1 MTITLKENSSTVFT
15 VAAPLPEAHY
25 VATGIGMALSQ
36 TLESAGVFQGT
47 QFWCGNLARPVSV
60 RKREPTDAMFT
71 EYVKSGAAQGAT
83 PTFFAVAIDWRGG
96 PIESNL
102 PPGLT
107 QIGTTVQG
115 KTNWPDYP
123 AAQLREYFKTAEAA
137 QAVVNTWGPL
147 GTAAQ
152 EAADKLPSF
161 SGWKVA
167 LAIGGGLIVAGGLA
181 VLIARAKR

>member
-1 MTITLKENSSTVFT
+1 MTITLKGNSSTVFT

-36 TLESAGVFQGT
+36 TLESAGVFEGT
-47 QFWCGNLARPVSV
+47 QFWCGEQARPLSI
-60 RKREPTDAMFT
+60 RKREDSDAMFT
-71 EYVKSGAAQGAT
+71 EYVKLGAPQGPT
-83 PTFFAVAIDWRGG
+83 PAFFGVAIDWRGE
-96 PIESNL
+96 PVEMTL

-107 QIGTTVQG
+107 QVGRTVEG
-115 KTNWPDYP
+115 EPNWPDYP
-123 AAQLREYFKTAEAA
+123 AAQLAEYFKTAEAA